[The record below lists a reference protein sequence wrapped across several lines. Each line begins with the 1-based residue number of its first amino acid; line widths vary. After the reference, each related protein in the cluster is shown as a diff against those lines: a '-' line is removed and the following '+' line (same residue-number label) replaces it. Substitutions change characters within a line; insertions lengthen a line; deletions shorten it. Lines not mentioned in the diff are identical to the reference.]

1 MDLGRDTAEAP
12 ASPSQSALRLAEI
25 LAALSLATDLANA
38 FPTEKALRNC
48 LLAVQLGQRLGISG
62 QDLSDV
68 YYFSLLRS
76 IGCTSYAY
84 EEALAVGD
92 DQNFRNTFAGLD
104 SANRRD
110 VLRRALTRLG
120 DSAGP
125 IGRARAVG
133 GFLASAPRLIDGMA
147 AANCEAGSRL
157 AERLGLSNGVQVALG
172 EVHER
177 WDGTGIPG
185 L

>member
-1 MDLGRDTAEAP
+1 MALHSEAAEAT
-12 ASPSQSALRLAEI
+12 ASRSPSHSSLRLAEI

-38 FPTEKALRNC
+38 FPIEKALRNC
-48 LLAVQLGQRLGISG
+48 LLAVQLGRRLGITG
-62 QDLSDV
+62 PALSDV

-84 EEALAVGD
+84 EEAVAVGD

-120 DSAGP
+120 
-125 IGRARAVG
+125 
-133 GFLASAPRLIDGMA
+133 
-147 AANCEAGSRL
+147 E
-157 AERLGLSNGVQVALG
+157 
-172 EVHER
+172 
-177 WDGTGIPG
+177 
-185 L
+185 